1 MSVLQIQSF
10 TSSSPI
16 NRDEKDRSEQLSSM
30 RMLCLYSVLVLFLLL
45 LNISELYPITY
56 SVSRETTTYSGKDL
70 DDEPTKGD
78 LLEQVSRSRR
88 LVIHSIEFV
97 VISDSGTDIN
107 AIPSR
112 NELLGV
118 ISSRQTD
125 FSLTSRILRSIAYEA
140 IENKGAPS
148 SLKNTLLQFYATSA
162 QNEIRWFNSA
172 DANNDVL
179 RLQDFFIQQ
188 GFHDATA
195 RYLFAVSADER
206 NNVLT
211 YTIRTRSLYNLGAIT
226 FMGLDSI
233 PNELK
238 AEVLNAS
245 TIKIGEPFQE
255 QKITQT
261 ITKMIARL
269 RDFGY
274 AYAGFDKQADTVR
287 VADED
292 DTVSTTQKIQ
302 GKPVSKIKEIVY
314 SDILPIVSADTIRK
328 LDSVTVFF
336 RTGNR
341 YKFGDI
347 TFIDSTRGF
356 PFVRNEIKRR
366 QLEFNKGDWYNQ
378 TMLDKGV
385 ENVRALGTFDRV
397 SLLPDTTQKD
407 SAIDVN
413 LFTQYRRASEFN
425 VFMFF
430 NNTIPDNFNNLGV
443 EANILHRNFL
453 GDAQSIS
460 GFVRT
465 TLRNTGFFASTYLDS
480 GFSKA
485 TEIIDY
491 DLESGL
497 QLAQPDF
504 FRFPI
509 NNRRVDFSF
518 QALASYRR
526 LFEPFSLLSLGAR
539 GSLAMPLPS
548 FNFINR
554 IQADL
559 SLEFQRPDNFNR
571 ARQDAVRIAL
581 ERNPGIDTNLV
592 REALDQYSSLDLKS
606 KGGDTLGTNS
616 LTLASAVLGISLV
629 GDQRND
635 FFNPTKGYLF
645 NAIFEGTPIPGSLA
659 KFIRMQVSLSSYTEV
674 QERSIVAWRARMGHI
689 YWWDREN
696 SIVPFD
702 RHYFAG
708 GASSIRSYNARVL
721 RDPNSGG
728 TITQTGLQGT
738 LANFIGLASI
748 VELSAEYRYTFPYVS
763 DFGEFL
769 AKQISSMG
777 VTGFIDAGN
786 AFNRLTPD
794 SYGKAGFG
802 DILNPINWG
811 WGVGLGLR
819 YATPIGPFRAD
830 FAFPFYDPLQAV
842 GYKFIFSRSPLESM
856 VLQISI
862 AHAF

>member
-1 MSVLQIQSF
+1 MNGLRTQSF
-10 TSSSPI
+10 TSFSPT
-16 NRDEKDRSEQLSSM
+16 NRDEKLHKRLPYPLCG
-30 RMLCLYSVLVLFLLL
+30 LCLYAVLSLFILL
-45 LNISELYPITY
+45 LNLFSVYSAPPSTY
-56 SVSRETTTYSGKDL
+56 NEVLTTWSTDS
-70 DDEPTKGD
+70 DDEPSKGD
-78 LLEQVSRSRR
+78 ILEQVSRSRR

-97 VISDSGTDIN
+97 IIPDSGTDIN
-107 AIPSR
+107 IIPSR

-148 SLKNTLLQFYATSA
+148 SIKNTLLQFYATSS

-172 DANNDVL
+172 DATNDVL
-179 RLQDFFIQQ
+179 RLQDFFIQR

-195 RYLFAVSADER
+195 RYLFAVSDDER
-206 NNVLT
+206 NNTLT
-211 YTIRTRSLYNLGAIT
+211 YTIRTRSLYNLGAVT
-226 FMGLDSI
+226 FKGLDSI
-233 PNELK
+233 PKEIQT
-238 AEVLNAS
+238 EILNAS
-245 TIKIGEPFQE
+245 SLKIGEPFQE

-274 AYAGFDKQADTVR
+274 AYAGFDKQVDTVR
-287 VADED
+287 VEND
-292 DTVSTTQKIQ
+292 DDSVNTTQRLQ

-314 SDILPIVSADTIRK
+314 SDILPIVSADTVRK
-328 LDSVTVFF
+328 VDSVTVFF
-336 RTGNR
+336 KTGNR
-341 YKFGDI
+341 YKFGEI

-378 TMLDKGV
+378 TLLDKGV
-385 ENVRALGTFDRV
+385 ENIRALGTFDRV
-397 SLLPDTTQKD
+397 SLLPDTTQRD

-480 GFSKA
+480 GFTKA

-491 DLESGL
+491 DIESGL

-559 SLEFQRPDNFNR
+559 SLEFQRPDNFNE

-581 ERNPGIDTNLV
+581 ERNPGIDTSLV
-592 REALDQYSSLDLKS
+592 REALDQYSSLDVKS

-616 LTLASAVLGISLV
+616 LTLASAVLGVSLV

-645 NAIFEGTPIPGSLA
+645 NAVLEGTPIPGSLA

-674 QERSIVAWRARMGHI
+674 EERSIVAWRARMGHI
-689 YWWDREN
+689 YWWDRDN

-728 TITQTGLQGT
+728 TITETGLQGT

-763 DFGEFL
+763 DLGEFL
-769 AKQISSMG
+769 AKQVSSMG
-777 VTGFIDAGN
+777 ITGFIDAGN

-794 SYGKAGFG
+794 FYGKAGLT
-802 DILNPINWG
+802 DILNPVNWG
-811 WGVGLGLR
+811 WGIGVGLR

-842 GYKFIFSRSPLESM
+842 GYKFIFNRSAFDSM